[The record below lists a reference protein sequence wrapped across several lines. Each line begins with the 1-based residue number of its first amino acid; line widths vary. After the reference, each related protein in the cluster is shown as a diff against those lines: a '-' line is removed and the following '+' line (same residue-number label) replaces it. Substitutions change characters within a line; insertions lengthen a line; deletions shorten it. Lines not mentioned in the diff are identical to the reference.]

1 MGGSPRG
8 SGQVSSI
15 NHQPWYHELTLF
27 VKCYYSTSIWQ
38 IAIFVRKILQGEENK
53 GVELTG
59 GQRKCWRAGGRR
71 REVNSRQS
79 RQGRDLRLK
88 VEGKSRTFL
97 QAIQFFWRARAA
109 SRPS

>member
-1 MGGSPRG
+1 MAGSPRG

-38 IAIFVRKILQGEENK
+38 VAIFVRKILQEEENK

-59 GQRKCWRAGGRR
+59 GGEESRRQKLRAETRK
-71 REVNSRQS
+71 Q
-79 RQGRDLRLK
+79 K
-88 VEGKSRTFL
+88 
-97 QAIQFFWRARAA
+97 
-109 SRPS
+109 